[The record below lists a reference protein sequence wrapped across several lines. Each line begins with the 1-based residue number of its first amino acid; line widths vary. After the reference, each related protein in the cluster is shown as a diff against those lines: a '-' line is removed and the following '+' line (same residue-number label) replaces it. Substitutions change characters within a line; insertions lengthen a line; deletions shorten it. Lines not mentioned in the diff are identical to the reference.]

1 MKRRHETVRLSNL
14 ERLVAEA
21 GSAAALARLAKTSES
36 YLSQIRNQ
44 LTTPKG
50 TPRGVGDDLAAKL
63 EQAMG
68 KPNGWMD
75 ETHRVATEDHAPYNA
90 EPGPELRGLHPL
102 ISWVQAGE
110 WAEIAGNFVLG
121 DAEDLLPC
129 PVRCS
134 TDTFVLRVRGE
145 SMEPKFHDGD
155 LIFVDPQVSPDSGK
169 YVVVRIEDSHE
180 ATFKQLIVEGDRQ
193 YLKALN
199 PDWPHRIIEV
209 NSNATICG
217 VVVFKGELV

>member
-1 MKRRHETVRLSNL
+1 
-14 ERLVAEA
+14 
-21 GSAAALARLAKTSES
+21 
-36 YLSQIRNQ
+36 
-44 LTTPKG
+44 
-50 TPRGVGDDLAAKL
+50 
-63 EQAMG
+63 
-68 KPNGWMD
+68 
-75 ETHRVATEDHAPYNA
+75 
-90 EPGPELRGLHPL
+90 
-102 ISWVQAGE
+102 
-110 WAEIAGNFVLG
+110 VLG

-134 TDTFVLRVRGE
+134 KDTFVLRVRGE

-217 VVVFKGELV
+217 VVVFKGEVV